1 MITSKIVGTINK
13 IDFTLETLYFDQ
25 NYVEN
30 HLIRNVPPSN
40 LIDIF

>member
-30 HLIRNVPPSN
+30 HLDPKCTPFKFN
-40 LIDIF
+40 